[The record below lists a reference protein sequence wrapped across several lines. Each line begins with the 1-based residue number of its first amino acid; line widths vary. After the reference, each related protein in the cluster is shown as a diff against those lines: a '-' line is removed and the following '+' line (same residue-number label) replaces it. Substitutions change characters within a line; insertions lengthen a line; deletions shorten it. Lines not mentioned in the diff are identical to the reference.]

1 MHTHQASRGAT
12 RNTLCKD
19 TDTDSNQW
27 HKMSILLFQTSSY
40 KDSSKEQVFHL
51 AIKIPTSAGAAAH

>member
-1 MHTHQASRGAT
+1 M
-12 RNTLCKD
+12 
-19 TDTDSNQW
+19 DSNQW
-27 HKMSILLFQTSSY
+27 HKMFSILLFQTSSY